1 MSMLRELDEE
11 YCQCPFGAA
20 GREVGYSCPGT
31 CLDYV
36 YDELNTSYAFAFEI
50 YVGQDFRE
58 LGLKQGIRISL
69 IFYIRTSG
77 SFSAVSTSA
86 TKISK
91 D

>member
-1 MSMLRELDEE
+1 MAVPGVLLLSKIKAELAWEAMMSMLRELDEE

-58 LGLKQGIRISL
+58 LGR
-69 IFYIRTSG
+69 R
-77 SFSAVSTSA
+77 
-86 TKISK
+86 
-91 D
+91 